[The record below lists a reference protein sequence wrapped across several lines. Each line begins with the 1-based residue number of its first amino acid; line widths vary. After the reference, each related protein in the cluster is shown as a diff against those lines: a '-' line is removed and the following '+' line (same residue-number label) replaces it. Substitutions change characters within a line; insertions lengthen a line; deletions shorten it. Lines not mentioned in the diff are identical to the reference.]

1 MSLFQVENDKQRGS
15 SEEKDSDLAPC
26 PPGPPP
32 LAIETKIR
40 SIHISPPTVPPP
52 SGSAHSHFGHNRGS
66 DPGNGDC
73 VLKKISSLG
82 ISKKSWDGSA
92 NLPLRSETKHDVGS
106 GQVPPQFATL
116 RRRGVFVKPTSTM
129 PVATVAPVKW

>member
-1 MSLFQVENDKQRGS
+1 MDRAAKDPSPETIEVLSTSRWNCYDDDNEILDATGLDLFSPDEVENDKQRGS

-52 SGSAHSHFGHNRGS
+52 GSAHSHFGHNLGS

-82 ISKKSWDGSA
+82 ISKKS
-92 NLPLRSETKHDVGS
+92 
-106 GQVPPQFATL
+106 
-116 RRRGVFVKPTSTM
+116 
-129 PVATVAPVKW
+129 

>member
-52 SGSAHSHFGHNRGS
+52 SGSAHFGHHLGS

-106 GQVPPQFATL
+106 GQIPPQFATL